1 MMMVMHNNAFC
12 IFGSTV
18 VFIFDWYLKMV
29 RERERESDERHELFI
44 VCFTVVESVE
54 LNGSVPDGGQANS
67 CSWLVLGERRFE
79 TSSGSVMSLKANIEG
94 IH

>member
-12 IFGSTV
+12 NFWLYCGIHIRL
-18 VFIFDWYLKMV
+18 VFEDG
-29 RERERESDERHELFI
+29 ERERESDERHELFI

-67 CSWLVLGERRFE
+67 CSWLVPGERRFE